1 VRISNLV
8 STVVGA
14 VILLFSCGPFAAVT
28 EWVDIELRNGHI
40 FVDTEILGVPGRA
53 LIDTG
58 AGVNGINARFLS
70 SVEHSLGRSGSV
82 QISGAF
88 GTSDRD
94 VYRDVPVN
102 IFGTELKFAD
112 LVELDIGS
120 PEVQLILGAQFL
132 QLFIFQ
138 FDYPNQR
145 MRVITR
151 DSLDLKKIKN
161 VDSKRD
167 PRGGAPLVRVR
178 LNDERNV
185 WLVLD
190 TGASGGILLDRAV
203 AKKEDWL
210 ERYPSVEGTSSGVN
224 TRARTQSF
232 NLPMMMFGVFEIE
245 NPIITVAEEGVDLA
259 FLEGQASLGS
269 RLPKGSQAK
278 GLLGYDVLK
287 HFVVTIDYKAGQ
299 VHIAPG
305 E

>member
-1 VRISNLV
+1 MRFKKPCS
-8 STVVGA
+8 A
-14 VILLFSCGPFAAVT
+14 VIGAIILICNCAAVAAVT
-28 EWVDIELRNGHI
+28 EWVDIELHDGHL
-40 FVDTEILGVPGRA
+40 FVDTEIQGVPGRA

-58 AGVNGINARFLS
+58 AGVNGINAAFLS
-70 SVEHSLGRSGSV
+70 SVEHSFGRSGTV

-88 GTSDRD
+88 GTSERD
-94 VYRDVPVN
+94 VYRNVPVK

-120 PEVQLILGAQFL
+120 PDLQLILGAQFL

-145 MRVITR
+145 MRLITR

-161 VDSKRD
+161 VDSKKD
-167 PRGGAPLVRVR
+167 PRGGAPIVRVR

-185 WLVLD
+185 WLILD
-190 TGASGGILLDRAV
+190 TGASGGILLDRAI

-210 ERYPSVEGTSSGVN
+210 ERYPSIDGAASGVN
-224 TRARTQSF
+224 TQARTQRF
-232 NLPMMMFGVFEIE
+232 NLPEMTFGVFEIE

-259 FLEGQASLGS
+259 FLEGKTSLGS
-269 RLPKGSQAK
+269 RIPKGHQAK

-287 HFVVTIDYKAGQ
+287 HFVVTIDYKAGH